1 MVNVRAS
8 LQSLSLRY
16 RVFESQTEIH
26 IYFTAWTAKFFYR
39 QSCNHIF
46 YIKPIEFFLII
57 PFRPFI
63 VFDMKIV

>member
-46 YIKPIEFFLII
+46 LYQAY
-57 PFRPFI
+57 
-63 VFDMKIV
+63 

>member
-26 IYFTAWTAKFFYR
+26 IYFTAWTAKFFYC

-46 YIKPIEFFLII
+46 YIKPIEFF
-57 PFRPFI
+57 
-63 VFDMKIV
+63 FDCTFQAFYRV